1 MEKTKIDIISG
12 FLGAGKTTLIK
23 KLLKDAFQG
32 EQVVLIENE
41 FGEIGIDG
49 GFLKEAGIQIR
60 EMNSGCICCSL
71 VGDFG
76 ASLKEVISKYHP
88 DRILIEPSGVGKLS
102 DVIKAVQ
109 GVEEET
115 GLVLNSYTTVVDA
128 KKCKMYMRNFG
139 EFFNNQVEYAGAI
152 IMSRTDIVDEAK
164 AQASLELLR
173 EINAKAAIITTPI
186 EKLDGKK
193 LLDVMEHPVS
203 LAQELMEEEEVCPE
217 CGHVHEHGEH
227 HHHDHDH
234 EEHGHHHDH
243 ECGCGHDHDHD
254 EHEHHHD
261 HECGCG
267 HDHDHE
273 EHEHH
278 HDHDHECGCGHDHH
292 DHHHHH
298 ADEVFTSWGRETIRK
313 FTRENLEKMLE
324 ALSASDEYG
333 IILRAKGMLPAED
346 GTWIYFDMVPE
357 ETEIREGAPEYTG
370 RLCVIG
376 SKLKEDKLAELFG
389 L

>member
-1 MEKTKIDIISG
+1 MSATKIDIISG

-49 GFLKEAGIQIR
+49 GFLKEAGIEIR

-76 ASLKEVISKYHP
+76 ASLKEVVSKYHP

-109 GVEEET
+109 GVQEET

-164 AQASLELLR
+164 AQAAMELLR
-173 EINAKAAIITTPI
+173 GINSKAAIITTPI
-186 EKLDGKK
+186 EKLEGKK
-193 LLDVMEHPVS
+193 ILEVMEHPVS
-203 LAQELMEEEEVCPE
+203 LEEELMKEEEVCPE
-217 CGHVHEHGEH
+217 CGHVHEDGH
-227 HHHDHDH
+227 HHHHEEHEHHHDH
-234 EEHGHHHDH
+234 EEHEHHHDHDH
-243 ECGCGHDHDHD
+243 ECGCGHDH
-254 EHEHHHD
+254 
-261 HECGCG
+261 
-267 HDHDHE
+267 

-298 ADEVFTSWGRETIRK
+298 ADEVFTSWGKETIKK
-313 FTRENLEKMLE
+313 FTRENLEKILE
-324 ALSASDEYG
+324 TLSATEEYG
-333 IILRAKGMLPAED
+333 TILRAKGMLPAED

-357 ETEIREGAPEYTG
+357 ETEIRSGAPEYTG

-376 SKLKEDKLAELFG
+376 SKLNEDKLAELFG